1 MVKMASKLTFGTAT
15 ADWQERINVSRM
27 REMRAER
34 ARQVMKKHGIPAILA
49 ARPDN
54 TRYLT
59 GLRGPEFMPQLWY
72 VLFFAEQDPV
82 VFAHAGW
89 LRQMPPDAPWI
100 KNWRLARSWLGTACG
115 PEATAEEAKRFA
127 ADVHQE
133 LRQRGLAGEKIGI
146 VGFDGV
152 TWEALK
158 GTGITLVDAWPLMLE
173 ARCVKTE
180 DEINCLKT
188 VAAICE
194 AAWYRVWESLKP
206 GIRDTEMTR
215 ITVDALFEAGA
226 DDAPPVG
233 FRSGP
238 TSFDRGFD
246 RPGRLI
252 QHGDLTYAAMCGVG
266 YLGYRSCTYRTFIV
280 GRKPNDTEKAW
291 YAKLKDRIDAM
302 IEAVKP
308 GATTAD
314 VAKYFPP
321 ASAWGYKEEAE
332 VLTMEI
338 GHGIGLYQYEI
349 PIINRQWSLTHPQV
363 LEPGM
368 TFALESREGEFR
380 VGGVRLENM
389 VVVTQDGCEVLDH
402 FPREEILVAPAGH

>member
-1 MVKMASKLTFGTAT
+1 
-15 ADWQERINVSRM
+15 
-27 REMRAER
+27 
-34 ARQVMKKHGIPAILA
+34 
-49 ARPDN
+49 
-54 TRYLT
+54 
-59 GLRGPEFMPQLWY
+59 
-72 VLFFAEQDPV
+72 
-82 VFAHAGW
+82 
-89 LRQMPPDAPWI
+89 
-100 KNWRLARSWLGTACG
+100 
-115 PEATAEEAKRFA
+115 
-127 ADVHQE
+127 
-133 LRQRGLAGEKIGI
+133 
-146 VGFDGV
+146 
-152 TWEALK
+152 
-158 GTGITLVDAWPLMLE
+158 
-173 ARCVKTE
+173 
-180 DEINCLKT
+180 
-188 VAAICE
+188 
-194 AAWYRVWESLKP
+194 
-206 GIRDTEMTR
+206 
-215 ITVDALFEAGA
+215 
-226 DDAPPVG
+226 
-233 FRSGP
+233 
-238 TSFDRGFD
+238 
-246 RPGRLI
+246 
-252 QHGDLTYAAMCGVG
+252 MCGVG